1 VFRDFWRKYQLATN
15 KQLRWKTG
23 KFHRTLR
30 FIQVDWKKFQKYSPS
45 KDLVLSCS
53 GLEVKNHILTNSGKK
68 QQQQNREILQFYF
81 APKIMPTNSWYF
93 QRFPPKILQI
103 IALAYLLYLLCWA
116 PLTEKPAVSTCLAA
130 KACKFLH
137 RPNPYFQVNFGSHI
151 CGKVRFHQWQK
162 PIGFLRMYKPCNFDK
177 LDLEPPMTSVFEGK
191 PPKTRSFPIKTR
203 IIWVLGTQH
212 SRFLGSICH
221 PLPPRGQQLP
231 PVLSLGPEQ
240 TTTSRPGVVDFLL
253 NRKCW
258 GIWWWRPL
266 QEVLENK
273 FLAHWYKKNMGIKFE
288 EFAIFKS
295 ARGHGLVPRRVY
307 LSFRCVEN
315 KGRIQ
320 SLWQQNWLTSLWLNH
335 PSEQNIFVKL
345 DRFPRVKGR
354 RNDWRRH
361 LVDAYGFQLGSS
373 LMFLPLA
380 ERGKKQIPNAWYTFF
395 TIYPSNGGRISLIDL
410 IVIYGANAI

>member
-1 VFRDFWRKYQLATN
+1 MQLWQAWPRAPNDLCFWRETSQN
-15 KQLRWKTG
+15 KVFSNQNKDHLGSRDTALPFFGVNMPSSSAKGSTTSPCPLIRPWANNHLTSWSG
-23 KFHRTLR
+23 R
-30 FIQVDWKKFQKYSPS
+30 FSFKQEMLGN
-45 KDLVLSCS
+45 LV
-53 GLEVKNHILTNSGKK
+53 VK
-68 QQQQNREILQFYF
+68 
-81 APKIMPTNSWYF
+81 AP
-93 QRFPPKILQI
+93 
-103 IALAYLLYLLCWA
+103 A
-116 PLTEKPAVSTCLAA
+116 
-130 KACKFLH
+130 
-137 RPNPYFQVNFGSHI
+137 
-151 CGKVRFHQWQK
+151 
-162 PIGFLRMYKPCNFDK
+162 
-177 LDLEPPMTSVFEGK
+177 
-191 PPKTRSFPIKTR
+191 RSFREQI
-203 IIWVLGTQH
+203 
-212 SRFLGSICH
+212 
-221 PLPPRGQQLP
+221 
-231 PVLSLGPEQ
+231 LSSLVQ
-240 TTTSRPGVVDFLL
+240 
-253 NRKCW
+253 
-258 GIWWWRPL
+258 
-266 QEVLENK
+266 
-273 FLAHWYKKNMGIKFE
+273 KNMGIKFE